1 MGCGFGGL
9 GYTLPRLG
17 ASASGKPPVFG
28 IGIRRFE
35 SCRPSQEAEFML
47 KETPLQVFSGSA
59 NRPLTEAICSYLQ
72 IEVGEMRL
80 GKFSDGEIR
89 CQIQENVRNADVF
102 IVQPTGR
109 PSNESIMELLI
120 ILDAFR
126 RASPSRLCVVMPY
139 MGYARQDR
147 KDAPRVPITA
157 KLVANLITTA
167 GADRLLALDLHASQI
182 QGFFDI
188 PVDHLYAAPILIE
201 AIAKKNLEN
210 LLLVSPDA
218 GGVERAR
225 AFAKR
230 LKVDLAIMDKRRP
243 EANKAEIMN
252 VIGNVEGYDC
262 VIVDDIIDTA
272 GTLVKTAEA
281 LMEHGARSVHAA
293 GVHAILSGPAIERI
307 NNSFLETIMVTDTLT
322 LTEEAAACPKIEQL
336 SLAVLL
342 GEAIRRIHEGASVS
356 SLFV

>member
-1 MGCGFGGL
+1 
-9 GYTLPRLG
+9 
-17 ASASGKPPVFG
+17 
-28 IGIRRFE
+28 
-35 SCRPSQEAEFML
+35 ML
-47 KETPLQVFSGSA
+47 KERPLLIFSGRA
-59 NRPLTEAICSYLQ
+59 NPVLTESICGYLQ
-72 IEVGEMRL
+72 IEMGSVRL
-80 GKFSDGEIR
+80 GNFSDGEIY
-89 CQIQENVRNADVF
+89 CQIEENVRGADIF
-102 IVQPTGR
+102 IVQPTG
-109 PSNESIMELLI
+109 PPANESLMELLI
-120 ILDAFR
+120 MLDAFR
-126 RASPSRLCVVMPY
+126 RASPSRVCVVIPY
-139 MGYARQDR
+139 LGYGRQDR

-167 GADRLLALDLHASQI
+167 GAGRVLTIDLHAAQI

-188 PVDHLYAAPILIE
+188 PVDHLYAAPVLIE
-201 AIAKKNLEN
+201 AIRHRELERPV
-210 LLLVSPDA
+210 LVSPDA

-252 VIGNVEGYDC
+252 VIGTVEGCDC

-272 GTLVKTAEA
+272 GTLVNSAQA
-281 LMEHGARSVHAA
+281 LMDRGARSVYAT
-293 GVHAILSGPAIERI
+293 GVHPVLSGSAIERI
-307 NNSFLETIMVTDTLT
+307 NASLLKKVMVTDTLA
-322 LTEEAAACPKIEQL
+322 LCEEAVASPKIEQL

>member
-1 MGCGFGGL
+1 
-9 GYTLPRLG
+9 
-17 ASASGKPPVFG
+17 
-28 IGIRRFE
+28 
-35 SCRPSQEAEFML
+35 ML
-47 KETPLQVFSGSA
+47 KEHPLQVFSGRA
-59 NRPLTEAICSYLQ
+59 NEPLAEAICDYLQ
-72 IEVGEMRL
+72 IEPGKIRL
-80 GKFSDGEIR
+80 GTFSDGEIY
-89 CQIQENVRNADVF
+89 CQIQENVRGADVF
-102 IVQPTGR
+102 VVQPTGR
-109 PSNESIMELLI
+109 PANESLMELLI
-120 ILDAFR
+120 MLDAFR
-126 RASPSRLCVVMPY
+126 RASPSRVCVVMPY

-167 GADRLLALDLHASQI
+167 GAHRLLTIDLHAAQI

-188 PVDHLYAAPILIE
+188 PVDHLYAAPVLIE
-201 AIAKKNLEN
+201 AIRRKHLDR
-210 LLLVSPDA
+210 LMLVSPDA

-230 LKVDLAIMDKRRP
+230 LQVDLAIMDKRRP

-252 VIGNVEGYDC
+252 VIGQVEGCDC

-272 GTLVKTAEA
+272 GTLVKSAET
-281 LMEHGARSVHAA
+281 LLERGARSVYASA
-293 GVHAILSGPAIERI
+293 VHPVLSGPAIERI
-307 NNSFLETIMVTDTLT
+307 NASRIEKVMVTDTLS
-322 LTEEAAACPKIEQL
+322 LGDDAAASPKIEQL

>member
-1 MGCGFGGL
+1 
-9 GYTLPRLG
+9 
-17 ASASGKPPVFG
+17 
-28 IGIRRFE
+28 
-35 SCRPSQEAEFML
+35 ML
-47 KETPLQVFSGSA
+47 KEHPLQVFSGRA
-59 NRPLTEAICSYLQ
+59 NPALTEAICGYLQ
-72 IEVGEMRL
+72 IEMGHLRL
-80 GKFSDGEIR
+80 GSFSDGEIF
-89 CQIQENVRNADVF
+89 CQIQDNVRGADVF

-109 PSNESIMELLI
+109 PANESLMELLI

-126 RASPSRLCVVMPY
+126 RASPSRVCVVMPY

-157 KLVANLITTA
+157 KLVANLITSA
-167 GADRLLALDLHASQI
+167 GANRMLTIDLHAAQI

-201 AIAKKNLEN
+201 AIRRKNLEKPVI
-210 LLLVSPDA
+210 VSPDA

-230 LKVDLAIMDKRRP
+230 LKCDLAIMDKRRP
-243 EANKAEIMN
+243 EANKAVIMN
-252 VIGNVEGYDC
+252 VIGEVDGRDC
-262 VIVDDIIDTA
+262 VIIDDIIDTA
-272 GTLVKTAEA
+272 GTLVGSAAA
-281 LMEHGARSVHAA
+281 LTERGARSVYAA
-293 GVHAILSGPAIERI
+293 GVHPVLSGPAVDRI
-307 NNSFLETIMVTDTLT
+307 NSSMLEKVLVTDTLS
-322 LTEEAAACPKIEQL
+322 LSENAAKSAKIEQL